1 MTQVSVN
8 LTGWKAIVVL
18 VAVLGLSGYRVHSR
32 FRTVDDV
39 GRGVLRTWL
48 ANDYVGRGPRGL
60 AQRVAEYRAGLPS
73 PPAPASTPDVELVSL
88 SAHGLPGIMV
98 VRAAITVDGGPPPHG
113 PSVRY
118 LDLTTKVEGGWMV
131 LAESDAIGYYLAL
144 FR

>member
-1 MTQVSVN
+1 VIAKSPETAQKPGTPIPVGLKGKVPSPVVDCLNSLLRCSVEW
-8 LTGWKAIVVL
+8 GWDCGKM
-18 VAVLGLSGYRVHSR
+18 
-32 FRTVDDV
+32 
-39 GRGVLRTWL
+39 VLRNHDDTS
-48 ANDYVGRGPRGL
+48 
-60 AQRVAEYRAGLPS
+60 QYRAGLPS

-98 VRAAITVDGGPPPHG
+98 VRAEITIDGGPPPHG